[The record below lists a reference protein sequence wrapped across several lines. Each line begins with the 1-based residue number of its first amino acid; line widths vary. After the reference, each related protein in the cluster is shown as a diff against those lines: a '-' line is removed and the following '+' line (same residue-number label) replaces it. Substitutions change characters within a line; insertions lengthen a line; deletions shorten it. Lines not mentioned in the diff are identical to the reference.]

1 MINFETYW
9 WFILTPLPWFIFHHL
24 PASQKSHQALRAPF
38 VGRLEAIQKQT
49 PLTEKAL
56 SIKGF
61 ILLLIW
67 LLLLTAVNRPIIQGA
82 RSLNNRA
89 VYGS

>member
-38 VGRLEAIQKQT
+38 VGRLEAIQK
-49 PLTEKAL
+49 KN
-56 SIKGF
+56 
-61 ILLLIW
+61 
-67 LLLLTAVNRPIIQGA
+67 TAN
-82 RSLNNRA
+82 
-89 VYGS
+89 